1 MVDGGMLASEKIGSD
16 DQKRGIMDEIK
27 DFIQSNKWVLVGIAL
42 VVGITLGVVYAWAI
56 NPVEWVDGVP
66 AQLRQDLRVDYL
78 RMVIDSYS
86 VNLDPEVAKER
97 YESLGET
104 RGEIL
109 AIVGEDPREVKPAD
123 LQKFQALVAV
133 ESPTEE
139 TTPEETSEAG
149 LTASKLIVPA
159 LVVTVAFGLLLV
171 GAIFLRR
178 RMESSEPDITPAEH
192 RMGLVEEEIGV
203 DEAPITE
210 QPLATFR
217 TTYTIGNDAYDDS
230 FSIEGATGDFLGECG
245 VGIGDVIGVED
256 PQKVSAFEVWLFDKN
271 DIQTV
276 TKVLMSRYA
285 FNDEETNNRLSAKG
299 DPVEAESGGMV
310 TLETA
315 SLKVEIRVVDMSYG
329 EGALPPESF
338 FDRLTVELSAW
349 PVGVGY

>member
-1 MVDGGMLASEKIGSD
+1 MVDGGVLASDKIGSYG
-16 DQKRGIMDEIK
+16 QKRGIMDEIK
-27 DFIQSNKWVLVGIAL
+27 GFIQSNKWVLVGIAL
-42 VVGITLGVVYAWAI
+42 VAGITLGVVYAWAI
-56 NPVEWVDGVP
+56 NPVEWIDGVP

-97 YESLGET
+97 YEGLGET
-104 RGEIL
+104 RGEVL
-109 AIVGEDPREVKPAD
+109 ALVGEEPGEVKPAD
-123 LQKFQALVAV
+123 LQRFQALVAV

-139 TTPEETSEAG
+139 TTPTETGEAG
-149 LTASKLIVPA
+149 LTASKLLLPA
-159 LVVTVAFGLLLV
+159 FLVTVAFGLLLV

-178 RMESSEPDITPAEH
+178 RMESEPEITPVEPI
-192 RMGLVEEEIGV
+192 MGLVEEEIGV
-203 DEAPITE
+203 DESPIAE

-245 VGIGDVIGVED
+245 VGIGDLIGVED
-256 PQKVSAFEVWLFDKN
+256 PKKVSAFEVWLFDKN

-299 DPVEAESGGMV
+299 DPVEAESGGV
-310 TLETA
+310 ITLETA

-349 PVGVGY
+349 PAGVGY

>member
-1 MVDGGMLASEKIGSD
+1 MVDGGVLASEKIESD

-27 DFIQSNKWVLVGIAL
+27 GFIQSNKWVLVGIAL
-42 VVGITLGVVYAWAI
+42 VVGIMLGVVYAWVI
-56 NPVEWVDGVP
+56 NPVEWIDGVP

-104 RGEIL
+104 RGEVL
-109 AIVGEDPREVKPAD
+109 AMVGEEPGEVKPAD

-133 ESPTEE
+133 ESPTEV
-139 TTPEETSEAG
+139 TTPSETEEAG

-178 RMESSEPDITPAEH
+178 RMEGEPEITPVEPM
-192 RMGLVEEEIGV
+192 MGLAEEKIGI
-203 DEAPITE
+203 DESPIAE
-210 QPLATFR
+210 QPLVTFR

-256 PQKVSAFEVWLFDKN
+256 PKKVSAFEVWLFDKN

-285 FNDEETNNRLSAKG
+285 FNDEETYNRLSSKG
-299 DPVEAESGGMV
+299 DPVEAESGGML

-329 EGALPPESF
+329 EGPLPPESF

-349 PVGVGY
+349 PAGAGY

>member
-1 MVDGGMLASEKIGSD
+1 MYT
-16 DQKRGIMDEIK
+16 IK
-27 DFIQSNKWVLVGIAL
+27 DFIQRKWVLAGIAI
-42 VVGITLGVVYAWAI
+42 VVGITLGVVYAWVI

-86 VNLDPEVAKER
+86 VKLDPEVAKER

-104 RGEIL
+104 RGDIL
-109 AIVGEDPREVKPAD
+109 AMVGEEPGEVSPGD
-123 LQKFQALVAV
+123 IQKFQALVAV

-139 TTPEETSEAG
+139 TSPPEAGEAG
-149 LTASKLIVPA
+149 LTASKLLLPA
-159 LVVTVAFGLLLV
+159 FVVTVVFGLLLV

-178 RMESSEPDITPAEH
+178 RMESGPEITPVEPV
-192 RMGLVEEEIGV
+192 MGVAEEEIGV
-203 DEAPITE
+203 DEL

-217 TTYTIGNDAYDDS
+217 TTYTIGDDMYDDS
-230 FSIEGATGDFLGECG
+230 FSVESATGEFLGECG
-245 VGIGDVIGVED
+245 VGIGEVIGVGD
-256 PQKVSAFEVWLFDKN
+256 PKKVSAFEIWLFDKN

-285 FNDEETNNRLSAKG
+285 FNDEDSRNRLSAKG
-299 DPVEAESGGMV
+299 DPVEVESGGMA

-315 SLKVEIRVVDMSYG
+315 SLKVEVRVVDMSYG

-349 PVGVGY
+349 PMEGR

>member
-1 MVDGGMLASEKIGSD
+1 MIK
-16 DQKRGIMDEIK
+16 KRGIMDEIK

-56 NPVEWVDGVP
+56 NPVEWIDGVP

-104 RGEIL
+104 RGEVL
-109 AIVGEDPREVKPAD
+109 AMVGEEPHEVKPAD
-123 LQKFQALVAV
+123 LQRFQALVAV
-133 ESPTEE
+133 ESPTED
-139 TTPEETSEAG
+139 TTPTETGEAG
-149 LTASKLIVPA
+149 LTASKLLLPA
-159 LVVTVAFGLLLV
+159 FLVTVAFGLLLV

-178 RMESSEPDITPAEH
+178 RMESEPEITPVESFMRVA
-192 RMGLVEEEIGV
+192 EEEIGV
-203 DEAPITE
+203 DESPITE

-245 VGIGDVIGVED
+245 VGIGDLIGVED
-256 PQKVSAFEVWLFDKN
+256 PKKVSAFEVWLFDKN

-285 FNDEETNNRLSAKG
+285 FNDEESNNRLSAKG

-349 PVGVGY
+349 PAGVVY